1 MTTMVVLGLS
11 GSLRRDSYNRRL
23 LEAAAAGSPRGVT
36 FELYEGLANVP
47 PYNEDTEKVGAAPE
61 AVRALREE
69 IGAADAVLIST
80 PEYNASVPG
89 HLKNAL
95 DWSSR
100 PFPDNVLR
108 GKPVAVVGASTG
120 LFGAVWAQAELRKVL
135 GSIGARVVDEELPV
149 GQAREA
155 FTPDGGLAD
164 PNLRSALAG
173 IVERLLGEVRVGI
186 KQPA

>member
-23 LEAAAAGSPRGVT
+23 LEAAAGLPRVVT
-36 FELYEGLANVP
+36 FELYEGLADVP